1 MGLDQKPLDLVELP
15 SEILEVAVVMPA
27 DALCSAFVH
36 IIGVA
41 AELHLFEA
49 ITLKVLQG
57 FQGRTLHVR
66 DKCHTAFLTVAEKG
80 ETNSLMTAHG
90 HPIIR
95 WPVSFLEF

>member
-1 MGLDQKPLDLVELP
+1 MGLDQKPLDMVGLP
-15 SEILEVAVVMPA
+15 SEILEVAMVMPA

-57 FQGRTLHVR
+57 FQGRALPP
-66 DKCHTAFLTVAEKG
+66 FLTVAEKG